1 MKWNDRDDDAW
12 NEKAEKWLQKKQEL
26 ESLQLEEKKL
36 REELIELAGNQS
48 SRGAGIR
55 LSLSTR
61 KGLINYQ
68 SIPELKEIDLERYRR
83 PSTEVWILSRITCPT
98 QENVSLPHYL

>member
-1 MKWNDRDDDAW
+1 MAAFTGEVIMRWSVRDDDAW

-26 ESLQLEEKKL
+26 EAIQLEEKKL

-55 LSLSTR
+55 LSLSIR

-68 SIPELKEIDLERYRR
+68 SIPELKEIDLERYRK
-83 PSTEVWILSRITCPT
+83 PSTEVWILSRIMSPS
-98 QENVSLPHYL
+98 Q